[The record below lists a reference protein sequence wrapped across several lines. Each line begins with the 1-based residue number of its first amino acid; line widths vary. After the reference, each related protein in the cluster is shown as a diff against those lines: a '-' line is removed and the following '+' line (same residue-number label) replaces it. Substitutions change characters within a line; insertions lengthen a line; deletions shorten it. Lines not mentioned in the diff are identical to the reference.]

1 MLNLAAF
8 PVVLMQAANPVP
20 TQPWLDELAQRVDV
34 YGRLDGHLAFSEDDI
49 RFANNSS
56 RVGVKA
62 EQSLGRNLSVLGQG
76 EWRMS
81 LGSGDTSY
89 SISENPDT
97 GLATFESQTNQAFS
111 TRLGFVGLGFGKYGK
126 LTLGK
131 QWGVYYDVSEWTDSY
146 IVFGAH
152 GSSTYNAGTDGGQT
166 GEGRANDAV
175 VYRVALGPL
184 KLGVQAQFTSARSPT
199 LDGLGGSLVYELGA
213 GLRVGV
219 AYSHA
224 FLDFTSNIAGY
235 DGEDAQALTAGIS
248 FKEGG
253 WKIAVVNTWT
263 HDHELVKT
271 PLATVMYDTRGS
283 ELFVSRS
290 FQDLVMVL
298 AGFDFAIPYALDP
311 SLVNPDYGTRDLL
324 MGARWLL
331 DTKAGSF
338 VYLEARTGLSRDV
351 YGEPAEDL
359 LMLGIRFNY
368 SLRRGLGLDPI

>member
-1 MLNLAAF
+1 MLNLLAL
-8 PVVLMQAANPVP
+8 PVVLMQAASPVP
-20 TQPWLDELAQRVDV
+20 DAPWLGELAQRVDV

-62 EQSLGRNLSVLGQG
+62 EQSLYENVSVLGQG

-81 LGSGDTSY
+81 LGSGDTTY
-89 SISENPDT
+89 NISENPDT
-97 GLATFESQTNQAFS
+97 GLATFESKTNQAFS

-131 QWGVYYDVSEWTDSY
+131 QWGVYYDVSQWTDSY

-152 GSSTYNAGTDGGQT
+152 GSSTFNAGTDGGQT
-166 GEGRANDAV
+166 GVGRANDAV

-199 LDGLGGSLVYELGA
+199 VDGLGGSLVYDLGA

-248 FKEGG
+248 FDEGG

-271 PLATVMYDTRGS
+271 PLATVMYDTRGA
-283 ELFVSRS
+283 ELFVSRN
-290 FQDLVMVL
+290 FQDLIMVL
-298 AGFDFAIPYALDP
+298 AGFD
-311 SLVNPDYGTRDLL
+311 
-324 MGARWLL
+324 
-331 DTKAGSF
+331 
-338 VYLEARTGLSRDV
+338 
-351 YGEPAEDL
+351 
-359 LMLGIRFNY
+359 
-368 SLRRGLGLDPI
+368 